1 MAEQTIGAKRKLLPT
16 QLGILVEFVDGDE
29 RGRVIPL
36 VFQKTVLGRKHAD
49 IIVRDLSV
57 SSSHAAIE
65 YDGQQFKLVDLGSSN
80 GTFVGAE
87 KIKQKNIAV
96 GEEVQIGKCVF
107 RLKRDS
113 ELAKRLLNEQAVHIL
128 SQGGGLSALIDQEF
142 IEVDE
147 GTDVQSAPIKAPR
160 PEERVVKLRITQGND
175 KGKQFSI
182 KKPQIS
188 IGRVN
193 SDIVLKDIDVSR
205 KHAIIE
211 SVEGGQVVL
220 RDLASSNGTY
230 VNKRRIDNCV
240 IFPNDEIQLGNT
252 VIVFEGIGRQQA

>member
-1 MAEQTIGAKRKLLPT
+1 MANQTIGAKRKLLPT
-16 QLGILVEFVDGDE
+16 HLGILVEFIEGDE

-65 YDGQQFKLVDLGSSN
+65 FDGQGFKLVDMGSSN

-87 KIKQKNIAV
+87 KIKQKPIAV
-96 GEEVQIGKCVF
+96 GDEIQIGRSVF
-107 RLKRDS
+107 RLKKDV
-113 ELAKRLLNEQAVHIL
+113 ELAKKMLNEQAVHIL
-128 SQGGGLSALIDQEF
+128 AQGGGLSSLIDQEF

-147 GTDVQSAPIKAPR
+147 RTDVQSPPVKAAK
-160 PEERVVKLRITQGND
+160 PEERVIQLKITQGND
-175 KGKQFSI
+175 RGKQYSI

-193 SDIVLKDIDVSR
+193 SDIVLKDVDASR
-205 KHAIIE
+205 KHALIE
-211 SVEGGQVVL
+211 LVEGGQVVL

-230 VNKRRIDNCV
+230 VNKRRVDNCV
-240 IFPNDEIQLGNT
+240 IFQNDEIQIGNT
-252 VIVFEGIGRQQA
+252 IIVFEGITRS